1 VIRVHPLRALLA
13 LAYMA
18 SIFALSALPGRA
30 LAGLGLW
37 AGLADLLHVPLYAG
51 LALVTILALEGRLWL
66 RVAITAATCLLFAL
80 TDEWHQTFV
89 PGRVFAAA
97 DLRADAVGVAL
108 GISLREGWRI
118 VGAHPQHRKRG
129 DRHA

>member
-1 VIRVHPLRALLA
+1 MIRVHPVRAFLA

-18 SIFALSALPGRA
+18 SIFALSALPGRV
-30 LAGLGLW
+30 LAGVGLW
-37 AGLADLLHVPLYAG
+37 SGLADLLHVPLYGG

-89 PGRVFAAA
+89 PGRVFANA
-97 DLRADAVGVAL
+97 DLRADAVGIAL
-108 GISLREGWRI
+108 GISLREGWRV
-118 VGAHPQHRKRG
+118 VGMHPQPGKQG